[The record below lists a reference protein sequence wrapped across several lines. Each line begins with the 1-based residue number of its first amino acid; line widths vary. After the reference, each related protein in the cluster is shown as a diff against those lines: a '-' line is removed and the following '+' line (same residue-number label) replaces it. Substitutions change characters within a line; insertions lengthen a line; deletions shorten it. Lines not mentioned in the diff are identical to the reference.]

1 LKWNEP
7 DEEGIVAYLVG
18 EKNFNE
24 DRVRSTVKRMK
35 KARGQ
40 KAQGRLDAFF
50 TVLPK
55 DPAAVAAANA
65 KRKVWKCSSSNL

>member
-1 LKWNEP
+1 LKWTEP

-24 DRVRSTVKRMK
+24 ERVRSTVKRMK

-55 DPAAVAAANA
+55 DPAALKKAAE
-65 KRKVWKCSSSNL
+65 KRKVGRGGVN